1 MVNYQ
6 QAKIYKIESNIS
18 GKIYIG
24 STCKKTLAER
34 MSQHRSDYKR
44 YLNGNYHY
52 ISSFDIIKDGDYD
65 IILIESF
72 PCDSKDQLYSRERYW
87 TNELDCVNKCRNQ
100 GLFNELGEKE
110 YRKEYYEINKIQILE
125 HNKEYR
131 EINKDK
137 INEKNKEY
145 YEQNINKIL
154 KYQEEYR
161 DKNKEKINEKHQCEC
176 GGCYTYCHKAEHTK
190 TNKHQNYLKNSK
202 Q

>member
-6 QAKIYKIESNIS
+6 QAKIYKIECNIS

-72 PCDSKDQLYSRERYW
+72 PCDSKDELYAKERYW
-87 TNELDCVNKCRNQ
+87 TNELDCVNRYKNQ

-110 YRKEYYEINKIQILE
+110 YK
-125 HNKEYR
+125 KEYR

-161 DKNKEKINEKHQCEC
+161 DNNKEKINEKHQCEC
-176 GGCYTYCHKAEHTK
+176 GDCYSNVNKSHHLK
-190 TNKHQNYLKNSK
+190 TIKHQNYLKNSK